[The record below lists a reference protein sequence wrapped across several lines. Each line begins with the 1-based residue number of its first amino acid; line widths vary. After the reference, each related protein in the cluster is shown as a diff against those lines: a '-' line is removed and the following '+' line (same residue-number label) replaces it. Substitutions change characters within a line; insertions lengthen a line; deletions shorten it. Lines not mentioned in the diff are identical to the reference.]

1 MCQNADDNKREMERV
16 WCINS
21 IYKRN
26 QQSTNLNTKKRGKE
40 SLKKKQQ
47 NTPVQTNTKQLQN
60 SIFGHLVHVNSLN
73 SFSASEDYGMILI
86 FRLPFT

>member
-1 MCQNADDNKREMERV
+1 MDRV

-47 NTPVQTNTKQLQN
+47 NTPVQTKQKTTRKFNIWSPGSCQ
-60 SIFGHLVHVNSLN
+60 
-73 SFSASEDYGMILI
+73 
-86 FRLPFT
+86 